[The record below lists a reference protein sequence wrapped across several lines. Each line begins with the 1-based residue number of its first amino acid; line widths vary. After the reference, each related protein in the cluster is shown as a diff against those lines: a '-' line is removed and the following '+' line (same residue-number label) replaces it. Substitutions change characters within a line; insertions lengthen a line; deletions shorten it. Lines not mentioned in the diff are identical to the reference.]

1 MLPGNRTIWRGAT
14 VRVLMLGWEFPP
26 FISGG
31 LGTACHGLTNAMR
44 QFDVQILF
52 VLPKALDP
60 QDAKGAAAGASLA
73 RPRKRPRRLDFRTV
87 PSAVRDPYIR
97 QAARAGENAR
107 EPEADLEDLPRRRVR
122 PRERLQIVGTG
133 TIGGYDG
140 ELVERIHEYARRCVR
155 LARQESFDVIHA
167 HDWITF
173 PAGEAIA
180 RELGKPLVVHV
191 HSTEYDRSGQ
201 WVNPSVFEIER
212 RGVHAAD
219 TVICVSHRTKRIVMQ
234 QYGVSPAKIRVVH
247 NGMEHN
253 GDPEIRRPAPRRGRT
268 VLFLGRITMQKG
280 PEYFLALAARLV
292 ERLRDVR
299 FIIAGWGDLGPRM
312 VEQVAAMGL
321 GHCVFFAGFLRGA
334 DVSRTFRAA
343 DVYVMPSVSEP
354 FGLTALEAISFGV
367 PTIVSKSSGVAE
379 VLRSGALK
387 VDFWDVDRMTQ
398 LVTAVLER
406 PRVAEALR
414 RHGRDEVGR
423 LTWDGPARKCV
434 EIYYHTV
441 RKSIKHGSENADSDI
456 GSPVRESLPS
466 MSSPQPCSAWS

>member
-1 MLPGNRTIWRGAT
+1 
-14 VRVLMLGWEFPP
+14 MLGWEFPP

-60 QDAKGAAAGASLA
+60 QEAEKAGAAAASCTA
-73 RPRKRPRRLDFRTV
+73 SRRRPRRLDFRSV
-87 PSAVRDPYIR
+87 PSAVRDPYVR
-97 QAARAGENAR
+97 QAAARPGEDAH
-107 EPEADLEDLPRRRVR
+107 EPEPEDAPRPAVR
-122 PRERLQIVGTG
+122 PREKLQIVGAG

-155 LARQESFDVIHA
+155 LARQESFDVVHA

-180 RELGKPLVVHV
+180 RELGRPLIVHV
-191 HSTEYDRSGQ
+191 HSTEFDRSGQ
-201 WVNPSVFEIER
+201 WVNRSVFEIER

-219 TVICVSHRTKRIVMQ
+219 TVICVSHRTKRIVME
-234 QYGVSPAKIRVVH
+234 QYGVPAEKIRVVH
-247 NGMEHN
+247 NGLEPNH
-253 GDPEIRRPAPRRGRT
+253 GPETREPIAHRGRT

-292 ERLRDVR
+292 QRLGNIR

-354 FGLTALEAISFGV
+354 FGLTALEAISLGV

-379 VLRSGALK
+379 VLRRGALK
-387 VDFWDVDRMTQ
+387 ADFWDLDRMTQ

-406 PRVAEALR
+406 PRLAEALR
-414 RHGRDEVGR
+414 RHGREEVSR
-423 LTWDGPARKCV
+423 LTWDDPARKCV
-434 EIYYHTV
+434 EIYYHMV
-441 RKSIKHGSENADSDI
+441 RKSVKPRDWNADSHS
-456 GSPVRESLPS
+456 GGLPPIRRPS
-466 MSSPQPCSAWS
+466 SSSPQPCSAWS

>member
-1 MLPGNRTIWRGAT
+1 M
-14 VRVLMLGWEFPP
+14 RVLMLGWEFPP

-44 QFDVQILF
+44 QFDVQVLF

-60 QDAKGAAAGASLA
+60 QEAEKAGTGHAPAAT
-73 RPRKRPRRLDFRTV
+73 PRRRRPRRLDFRSV
-87 PSAVRDPYIR
+87 PSEVRNPYL
-97 QAARAGENAR
+97 AGRPGEDAR
-107 EPEADLEDLPRRRVR
+107 EPETEDPPRRSVR
-122 PRERLQIVGTG
+122 AGEKLQIVGAG

-140 ELVERIHEYARRCVR
+140 QLVERIQEYARRCVR
-155 LARQESFDVIHA
+155 LAREESFDVVHA

-180 RELGKPLVVHV
+180 RETGRPLIVHV
-191 HSTEYDRSGQ
+191 HSTEFDRSGQ
-201 WVNPSVFEIER
+201 WINRSVYEIER

-219 TVICVSHRTKRIVMQ
+219 TVICVSHRTRRIVME
-234 QYGVSPAKIRVVH
+234 QYGVPGWKIRVVH
-247 NGMEHN
+247 NGMEQSPH
-253 GDPEIRRPAPRRGRT
+253 DEAEAPIVRRGRT

-292 ERLRDVR
+292 QRLDNVR

-379 VLRSGALK
+379 VLRQGALK
-387 VDFWDVDRMTQ
+387 VDFWDLDRMTQ

-406 PRVAEALR
+406 PRLADALR
-414 RHGRDEVGR
+414 RHGREEVSR
-423 LTWDGPARKCV
+423 LTWDDPARQCV

-441 RKSIKHGSENADSDI
+441 RKSVKHRSRNADSLTS
-456 GSPVRESLPS
+456 SPPEASSPS
-466 MSSPQPCSAWS
+466 PSSPQPCSAWS